1 MYNNNKIVQYHV
13 QESEKYKKCFLM
25 QPTVPLIK

>member
-1 MYNNNKIVQYHV
+1 MYNNNKIVQYYV

-25 QPTVPLIK
+25 QPTVS